1 MAPGRFP
8 LLICHFYLP
17 QPEHLERNRGNDK
30 GFQIKFYEP
39 AGPAR
44 SHRVARQQ
52 FLVDGASEAGNVI
65 FRRYQPQSSPSSD
78 LPPPCPPAAAMS
90 PPHEP
95 EFSSSPPP
103 PPPPPPPTPTPR
115 PNACPRILPLQSS
128 PPTSPLPSP
137 PLLLSPLPLLLPLL
151 LTPSPLPASAIGET
165 NGFLVAAILL
175 GASSPSLNQIPE
187 GTTEE
192 AAERDF
198 AEMWKS
204 FIQFED

>member
-1 MAPGRFP
+1 MAP
-8 LLICHFYLP
+8 
-17 QPEHLERNRGNDK
+17 EHNRGNDK

-65 FRRYQPQSSPSSD
+65 FRCYQPQSSSSSN
-78 LPPPCPPAAAMS
+78 LPPSCPPAAAMS

-95 EFSSSPPP
+95 EILSSPSSS

-128 PPTSPLPSP
+128 LPPSLLPSP
-137 PLLLSPLPLLLPLL
+137 PPQLSPLPLLLPLL

-165 NGFLVAAILL
+165 NGLLVAAILL
-175 GASSPSLNQIPE
+175 GASSPSLNQMPE

-192 AAERDF
+192 VAERDF